1 MELTINCYI
10 TKGSLVT
17 YKNVNKE
24 FSKQLDQILNVVCS
38 ICGDAYMT
46 DFELVQYC
54 DPCIAK
60 LEDEIS

>member
-1 MELTINCYI
+1 M
-10 TKGSLVT
+10 T